1 MTPYDKSIRKRYF
14 GMRWIA
20 QQEKIEFG
28 FSNPDEA
35 AHYYLRD
42 GSPRACTYCGRIPEQ
57 DKVWGLDRINP
68 SFGYVPGN
76 LVPACSSHY
85 EAQQLS
91 CSGSK
96 GRFTLLAWME
106 RSMSRAH
113 GGVVPFA
120 LVKKRLNSV
129 YALAAA
135 LAAEKET
142 HNAFI

>member
-20 QQEKIEFG
+20 QQEQTPFG
-28 FSNPDEA
+28 FENLTEA
-35 AHYYLRD
+35 IPFFLKND
-42 GSPRACTYCGRIPEQ
+42 QPRPCAYCGRIPEQ
-57 DKVWGLDRINP
+57 DKVWGLDRIIP

-96 GRFTLLAWME
+96 GRFT
-106 RSMSRAH
+106 
-113 GGVVPFA
+113 
-120 LVKKRLNSV
+120 
-129 YALAAA
+129 
-135 LAAEKET
+135 
-142 HNAFI
+142 